1 MLVLEEDGTVRDE
14 VCRNRASRDGGEGVV
29 TCMTWTASQLQGGNV
44 LLGVGWKDGS
54 VMLWSEKERME
65 RTDEDQ
71 HGAPGPH
78 GERRGFGW
86 ALVISTLFICRG
98 AVCCCSARRD
108 ARAHEHTVP
117 HPHHLHRGLALTVTT
132 TRVCTHARV
141 RAHTQQRAILLS
153 Q

>member
-71 HGAPGPH
+71 HGGHP
-78 GERRGFGW
+78 
-86 ALVISTLFICRG
+86 ISFVYFSPDNTRMISADTRSVPSG
-98 AVCCCSARRD
+98 AKQTDAAVVC
-108 ARAHEHTVP
+108 VFKV
-117 HPHHLHRGLALTVTT
+117 G
-132 TRVCTHARV
+132 
-141 RAHTQQRAILLS
+141 
-153 Q
+153 